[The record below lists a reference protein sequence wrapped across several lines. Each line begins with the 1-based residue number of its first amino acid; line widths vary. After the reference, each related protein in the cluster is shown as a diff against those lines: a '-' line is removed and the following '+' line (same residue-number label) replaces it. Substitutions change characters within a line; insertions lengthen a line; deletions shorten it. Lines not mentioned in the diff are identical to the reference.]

1 MKANLDYPEKVIKPL
16 KIFQSSFLGKSKNQY
31 NKSIL
36 LILNNDIFQK
46 NNIDSKLLCDEYKF
60 FEHCIT
66 KLWSGV
72 DYIALT
78 DGAINIIEKIN
89 LKLSNNMKPFIP
101 DLIAGDLDSSD
112 IQLLSKFNDLGT
124 NIIKINDQ
132 NQTDFT
138 KTIRVIG
145 KILGG
150 NLSYLSYGLDDS
162 QISFPF
168 NAKINF
174 AKTKNNDIYYEI
186 IVLGGLNGRFDH
198 VIAAINTLYI
208 TFRDFIDYNNKIDN
222 HYSKPNPLPLI
233 YLVSPQSIAMLI
245 APKFIYKIILDTG
258 FEGEACGLINFA
270 GKCKGIITQGLKWN
284 LNLDDTLEFGK
295 MISTSNSYNF
305 KLNSYD
311 SNTSQDYGNTYIKE
325 IKLPQIEKIVTITT
339 LNEPIIWTMEINIPI
354 NV

>member
-1 MKANLDYPEKVIKPL
+1 MVEHQSNFDLDNITSTSFYVASDNKVKKL
-16 KIFQSSFLGKSKNQY
+16 SRKGKSKNQY

-112 IQLLSKFNDLGT
+112 IQLLSKFNDL
-124 NIIKINDQ
+124 
-132 NQTDFT
+132 DFT

-186 IVLGGLNGRFDH
+186 IVLGGLNGR
-198 VIAAINTLYI
+198 
-208 TFRDFIDYNNKIDN
+208 DFIDYNNKIDN

-233 YLVSPQSIAMLI
+233 YLVSPQS
-245 APKFIYKIILDTG
+245 

-295 MISTSNSYNF
+295 MIITR
-305 KLNSYD
+305 
-311 SNTSQDYGNTYIKE
+311 
-325 IKLPQIEKIVTITT
+325 PKI
-339 LNEPIIWTMEINIPI
+339 MEIPI
-354 NV
+354 LKKSNCHKLRKL

>member
-1 MKANLDYPEKVIKPL
+1 MGARSLYRFFCCIHIMKANLDYPEKVIKPL

-186 IVLGGLNGRFDH
+186 IVLGGLNGR
-198 VIAAINTLYI
+198 
-208 TFRDFIDYNNKIDN
+208 DFIDYNNKIDN

-233 YLVSPQSIAMLI
+233 YLVSPQS
-245 APKFIYKIILDTG
+245 

-354 NV
+354 NI